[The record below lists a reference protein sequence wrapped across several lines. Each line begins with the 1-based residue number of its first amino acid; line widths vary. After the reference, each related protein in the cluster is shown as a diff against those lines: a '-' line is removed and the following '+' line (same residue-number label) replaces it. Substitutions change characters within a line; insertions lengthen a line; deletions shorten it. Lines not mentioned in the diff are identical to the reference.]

1 MFSISLL
8 FPPTHLRTGRAM
20 AARNMGI
27 LVLKPLNC
35 EKDKDLIVVLSVSLE
50 HPEKTEL
57 VGKLSTMRGGGR
69 STRPVSKRPPNWVV
83 YQPDEVQALI
93 INLAREGKSQ
103 SQIGNILRDVHGI
116 PLVKPIVGHGIR
128 KVLEEAGLA
137 SEIPQDLY
145 DLMVKATILRRHMD
159 RNPKDYGNKRGLQLT
174 ESMIYRVTK
183 YYKKKGKLPRD
194 WNYRSEIVTI

>member
-1 MFSISLL
+1 MVVSLL
-8 FPPTHLRTGRAM
+8 NLSTG
-20 AARNMGI
+20 I
-27 LVLKPLNC
+27 
-35 EKDKDLIVVLSVSLE
+35 KDKDLIVVLSVRLE

-83 YQPDEVQALI
+83 YQPEEVKALI

-103 SQIGNILRDVHGI
+103 SLIGNILRDVHGI
-116 PLVKPIVGHGIR
+116 PLVKSIVGQGIR
-128 KVLEEAGLA
+128 KVLEEAGIA

-145 DLMVKATILRRHMD
+145 DLMVRATRLRRHVE
-159 RNPKDYGNKRGLQLT
+159 RNPKDYSNKRGMRLT

-183 YYKKKGKLPRD
+183 YYKKKGMLPRD
-194 WNYRSEIVTI
+194 WNYRREIVTI